1 MADYWTKR
9 QKRLL
14 ESMEK
19 DERKLNQRLEKIYK
33 RHESEIQQEIAAYY
47 AQYGKESVIEYR
59 VLLQG
64 LSEAD
69 RTMLYERAEA
79 FMEKHPQYADLMP
92 IRESIYRLNRLEG
105 MQVSMWI
112 HLAEIGAIQEDEL
125 REHLAHCA
133 TEAGNLA
140 AEALSHGPG
149 FLDVNS
155 AVIKATLDSKWVDGQ
170 DFSERIWGNQRKLA
184 GYLADDFAKGVA
196 RGESYDRLCKA
207 LLQRFDKVERRD
219 AERLIYTEGTFVF
232 NESQAQVFQQDFETY
247 SISTVGDAKV
257 CEACRL
263 VAEQSEV
270 KPFRFDERETGVNFP
285 PFHPWCRCSHVPAVD
300 DWDQWIE
307 DYVAR
312 NRDES
317 AGDILAESGA
327 LNDKNDPGSI
337 RRDAHAE
344 RYYEQ
349 VRNRDRDIEVRAVSE
364 HSGFSTEIV
373 DAVYQHVFIDKHDL
387 TTGYKRFE
395 PDYEMAQSWQRLRL
409 GKDIQKHDK
418 LLIMHEYEEILL
430 MADGLS
436 YQEAHDKVC
445 SMGYDYQKAL
455 AEWLSGKGE

>member
-19 DERKLNQRLEKIYK
+19 DERKLNQRLEKVYK

-47 AQYGKESVIEYR
+47 AQYGRESVIEYR

-105 MQVSMWI
+105 LQVSMWI
-112 HLAEIGAIQEDEL
+112 HLADIGAIQEDEL
-125 REHLAHCA
+125 REHLARYA

-155 AVIKATLDSKWVDGQ
+155 SVIKATLDSKWVDGQ

-207 LLQRFDKVERRD
+207 LLQRFEKVERRD
-219 AERLIYTEGTFVF
+219 AERLIYTEGTFVL

-257 CEACRL
+257 CDDCAR
-263 VAEQSEV
+263 VAATSEL

-285 PFHPWCRCSHVPAVD
+285 PFHPWCRCSHVPAVE

-307 DYVAR
+307 DFVYDRKNEPPIPRSEWPDTVRRMKSAEVVFTR
-312 NRDES
+312 S
-317 AGDILAESGA
+317 QLGKKIGKHAGDFGLDPKKPEDRAEFKRITDGII
-327 LNDKNDPGSI
+327 D
-337 RRDAHAE
+337 DAE
-344 RYYEQ
+344 VVNVGGWRGQDNPCVFYRLGE
-349 VRNRDRDIEVRAVSE
+349 DIV
-364 HSGFSTEIV
+364 IV
-373 DAVYQHVFIDKHDL
+373 DAQGKYVTTMKGGVSNKRYQSTI
-387 TTGYKRFE
+387 KRYRCE
-395 PDYEMAQSWQRLRL
+395 
-409 GKDIQKHDK
+409 
-418 LLIMHEYEEILL
+418 
-430 MADGLS
+430 
-436 YQEAHDKVC
+436 V
-445 SMGYDYQKAL
+445 
-455 AEWLSGKGE
+455 